1 MSGTNRADPRP
12 LSPHLQIWRPHATM
26 FASITHRFTGMGL
39 YFGTFLIAAWLI
51 ALATGPETYA
61 QAEAVISSIPAQV
74 ILFAWTVAVLFHLAG
89 GIRFLLWDGPHA
101 GFEPKT
107 ASAVSVFLYVF
118 AVLGSVAIWAAV
130 FWL

>member
-26 FASITHRFTGMGL
+26 FASITHRITGMGL

-51 ALATGPETYA
+51 ALATGPEAYA
-61 QAEAVISSIPAQV
+61 QAEAVISCVPAQV
-74 ILFAWTVAVLFHLAG
+74 ILFVWTVAVLFHFAG

-130 FWL
+130 LWL